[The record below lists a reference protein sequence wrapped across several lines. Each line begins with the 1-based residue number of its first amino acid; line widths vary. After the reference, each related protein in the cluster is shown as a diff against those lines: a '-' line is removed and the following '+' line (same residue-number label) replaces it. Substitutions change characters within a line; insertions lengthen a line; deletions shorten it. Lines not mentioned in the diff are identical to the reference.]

1 MGQTA
6 VTAAQLIVN
15 LLVIGGKVISIGG
28 SLSIKG
34 AMMVVRMR
42 NAVYYGKWRGRAG
55 YRRLR
60 RIKGDNLAYFEVG
73 TQDKKAL
80 KRIGSLMKKKGLL
93 YSRLPDLD
101 LGDGKTQFC
110 FSMNELPVFNLFLRA
125 YNEGVKKGV
134 FSSPV
139 TVIGEEDYARTGF
152 DDGGRPTKEMEEIEK
167 GVKEEH
173 EREKKQKNREARKD
187 RKSPSFR
194 EETPEGRM
202 EISVNKVL
210 YRKSPEGDSYT
221 IRVPGSGGMGFAVTK
236 EEARQVDERNLAVSI
251 DPEKMY
257 PCLKKDGAPAERP
270 EISGKEILGHFH
282 LEKRREFFQSVEN
295 RHEAVRK
302 GIPTVTI
309 APGNVIRQMEEGYLL
324 SVPGS
329 NGLGVFVPISA
340 RIGETKAGSP
350 ILSGDSEAFAFRM
363 DDLNVQEK
371 VKVSSLSSALASS
384 REKNLKALRNLEKSM
399 AERGR
404 KYEQMLMDSGE
415 GLTDFLKRA
424 LTR

>member
-1 MGQTA
+1 M
-6 VTAAQLIVN
+6 
-15 LLVIGGKVISIGG
+15 
-28 SLSIKG
+28 
-34 AMMVVRMR
+34 
-42 NAVYYGKWRGRAG
+42 
-55 YRRLR
+55 
-60 RIKGDNLAYFEVG
+60 
-73 TQDKKAL
+73 
-80 KRIGSLMKKKGLL
+80 
-93 YSRLPDLD
+93 
-101 LGDGKTQFC
+101 
-110 FSMNELPVFNLFLRA
+110 
-125 YNEGVKKGV
+125 
-134 FSSPV
+134 
-139 TVIGEEDYARTGF
+139 
-152 DDGGRPTKEMEEIEK
+152 
-167 GVKEEH
+167 
-173 EREKKQKNREARKD
+173 
-187 RKSPSFR
+187 
-194 EETPEGRM
+194 
-202 EISVNKVL
+202 
-210 YRKSPEGDSYT
+210 
-221 IRVPGSGGMGFAVTK
+221 
-236 EEARQVDERNLAVSI
+236 
-251 DPEKMY
+251 
-257 PCLKKDGAPAERP
+257 
-270 EISGKEILGHFH
+270 
-282 LEKRREFFQSVEN
+282 EN